1 MNTELWNNLKN
12 SFDKDL
18 LKVINDTVVNRTKE
32 NVQKY
37 QNIQLVTKEQ
47 RMKEEII
54 MHQNQVIQ
62 QNGFQRYYWQ

>member
-37 QNIQLVTKEQ
+37 QNI
-47 RMKEEII
+47 
-54 MHQNQVIQ
+54 
-62 QNGFQRYYWQ
+62 

>member
-1 MNTELWNNLKN
+1 M
-12 SFDKDL
+12 